1 MISVAVERTFESF
14 RAQCRKLI
22 DEQVPPD
29 EVAWSDSAAAQP
41 SLFPSE
47 PLGSAPSTKLK
58 VPRRFF
64 ELARIVSHHRDPK
77 KWPLLYSVLWRLVHD
92 EPHLLSVHIDP
103 EVMQLALMRDQ
114 IARDVHHVHAFV
126 RFRRVEREG
135 KEWFVAW
142 YRPDHPDLR
151 LAAPFFA
158 ERFAE
163 MRWAILTPDESAIW
177 DKENLRFGSG
187 VERQDNEPGDDLE
200 QIWST
205 YYRTTFNPARM
216 NLDLM
221 RQEMPSRFWST
232 LPELRDLS
240 GVLAEAPLRLETM
253 QRQQA
258 ISAAVV
264 VPNSTDLAQLRMA
277 ASRCT
282 ACPLHCGA
290 TQTVF
295 GEGPSTARV
304 VLVGE
309 QPGDQEDVIGR
320 PFVGPAG
327 EVLARAME
335 AAGVERTD
343 VYVTNAVKHFKY
355 VREGKRRI
363 HQTPRMS
370 EVIACKPWLEAELA
384 SVQPSTILLMGATA
398 AKSLLGST
406 VSVTRDAGKVFE
418 TRYAAHAMITV
429 HPSFVLRSR
438 ESQQA
443 EAAFQRLVTDLRS
456 VSKLAGS
463 RSAA

>member
-1 MISVAVERTFESF
+1 MISVAVEPSFESF
-14 RAQCRKLI
+14 RARCRRLI
-22 DEQVPPD
+22 DDHVRPE
-29 EVAWSDSAAAQP
+29 EVAWTDSTGTQP

-47 PLGSAPSTKLK
+47 APPAPVSSSKLK

-64 ELARIVSHHRDPK
+64 ELARVVSHHRDAK
-77 KWPLLYSVLWRLVHD
+77 KWPLLYSVLWRLLHD
-92 EPHLLSVHIDP
+92 EPHLLSVHVDP
-103 EVMQLALMRDQ
+103 EVLQLNLMRDQ
-114 IARDVHHVHAFV
+114 VARDVHHVHAFV
-126 RFRRVEREG
+126 RFRRIEREG
-135 KEWFVAW
+135 DEWFLAW

-177 DKENLRFGSG
+177 DKEQLRFAPG
-187 VERQDNEPGDDLE
+187 VERPDDESGDDLE
-200 QIWST
+200 KMWST
-205 YYRTTFNPARM
+205 YYRTTFNPARL

-221 RQEMPSRFWST
+221 RQEMPARFWST

-240 GVLAEAPLRLETM
+240 GVLAEAPSRLETM

-258 ISAAVV
+258 SSAAIV
-264 VPNSTDLAQLRMA
+264 VPNTRDLAELRTA

-295 GEGPSTARV
+295 GEGPSTARI

-309 QPGDQEDVIGR
+309 QPGDQEDLAGR

-327 EVLARAME
+327 EVLRKAME
-335 AAGVERTD
+335 AAGLERQD
-343 VYVTNAVKHFKY
+343 VYVTNAVKHFKF

-370 EVIACKPWLEAELA
+370 EVVACKPWLEAELEA
-384 SVQPSTILLMGATA
+384 VRPDTILLMGATA

-418 TRYAAHAMITV
+418 TRHAKRAMITV

-438 ESQQA
+438 EPQQA
-443 EAAFQRLVTDLRS
+443 EAAFQRLVADLRS
-456 VSKLAGS
+456 VAKF
-463 RSAA
+463 